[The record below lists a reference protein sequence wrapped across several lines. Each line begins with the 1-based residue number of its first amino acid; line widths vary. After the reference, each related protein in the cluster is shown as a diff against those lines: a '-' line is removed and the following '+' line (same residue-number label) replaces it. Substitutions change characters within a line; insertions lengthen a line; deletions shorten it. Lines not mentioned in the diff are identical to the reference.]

1 MRGDLGLMNREVLD
15 EVHVFSSSERRV
27 VTSAQIW
34 AASFLKKKDVPE
46 DFVTV
51 RKDLLDD
58 SNAAKD
64 EMDKVKKKL
73 KGLLRKGNERPPQ
86 FAWPENMPEPSEV
99 QTRVVQLM
107 NFHRK
112 VMHHNYAKLYSG
124 AVNSLNAISNPG
136 TEKGLAEGGSSAVS
150 VSSLASAGS
159 LSQANLVNTIQA
171 RWCCGEDTELFKER
185 WEKLFAEFCDGEKVD
200 PSKISEL
207 YDTMKFDALHNR
219 QFLEWV
225 FTPPKSMLEEEYGI
239 SLNGKEGGKTSS
251 SSSKDAEE
259 NKGEEKSAPPG
270 TLTEKIETSGHKA
283 VRRIFRRRSFLNGLR
298 SGGEAELPEKYFH
311 LYRGNSQTK
320 AKTDARFEPLREL
333 YQLAKVLFDFICP
346 QEYGIS
352 DSEKVSGRQRSRW

>member
-1 MRGDLGLMNREVLD
+1 
-15 EVHVFSSSERRV
+15 
-27 VTSAQIW
+27 
-34 AASFLKKKDVPE
+34 
-46 DFVTV
+46 
-51 RKDLLDD
+51 
-58 SNAAKD
+58 
-64 EMDKVKKKL
+64 
-73 KGLLRKGNERPPQ
+73 
-86 FAWPENMPEPSEV
+86 MPEPSEV

-124 AVNSLNAISNPG
+124 AVNSLSAISNPSP
-136 TEKGLAEGGSSAVS
+136 EKGLNEGGSSAVS

-159 LSQANLVNTIQA
+159 LSQANSVNSIQA
-171 RWCCGEDTELFKER
+171 RWCCGEDAELFKER

-239 SLNGKEGGKTSS
+239 SLNGKEGGKSS
-251 SSSKDAEE
+251 SSGSKDTEE
-259 NKGEEKSAPPG
+259 NKGEEKSASPG
-270 TLTEKIETSGHKA
+270 TLTEKIENSGHKA

-311 LYRGNSQTK
+311 LYRGNSQSK

-352 DSEKVSGRQRSRW
+352 DSEKVSGRQRSRLWRNLY